1 MAMKS
6 YKVLLTN
13 GSTVTI
19 PGVATVEK
27 DGSGLRL
34 KDADGGVIAS
44 FDDGVSRAC
53 YAADAEVEVPTPV
66 EGGDE
71 E

>member
-1 MAMKS
+1 MTTKS
-6 YKVLLTN
+6 YKVLLAN

-34 KDADGGVIAS
+34 RDADGGVVAS